1 MREESILIVEDNEDF
16 RGLVRAALEAEG
28 FTVREACDGEEALAR
43 LRESGSSHCLMLM
56 DLMMPGMTGWELV
69 SAVRSDPLLRN
80 NPIVVTTAV
89 PEEAPSGID
98 AILQK
103 PFDLDALVRIVE
115 RHCTRVPQPVRA
127 AAGAADRAAPP
138 HY

>member
-1 MREESILIVEDNEDF
+1 
-16 RGLVRAALEAEG
+16 VRAALEQEG

-43 LRESGSSHCLMLM
+43 LRESGSSHCLMLT

-69 SAVRSDPLLRN
+69 SALRSDPLLRN

-115 RHCTRVPQPVRA
+115 RHCTRVPQSVRVP
-127 AAGAADRAAPP
+127 AGAPDRAAP
-138 HY
+138 HS